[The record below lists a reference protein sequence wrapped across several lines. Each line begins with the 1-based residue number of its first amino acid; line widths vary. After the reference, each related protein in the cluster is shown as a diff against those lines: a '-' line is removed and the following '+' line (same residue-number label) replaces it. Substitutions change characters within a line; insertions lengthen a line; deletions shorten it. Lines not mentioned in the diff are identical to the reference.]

1 MAQSGAAAPADIPA
15 APLTDAIKQVAE
27 RYGVSVGAGGA
38 LPAIVTRPVAK
49 PRNVADALKR
59 MLAGTGWVAHRIG
72 PGSWRIEATVR
83 SVVRPVAPPVR
94 LAAPVVPAAI
104 GESDILVTAAKTSTR
119 LSTIPRSISVVRFGA
134 DDQASP
140 SNATALIARGSDG
153 LVMTELGAGSN
164 RIFLRG
170 IADSPLNGSGQSPVA
185 VLIDGGRLT
194 YSAPDPDL
202 RLVDVDRVELLKGP
216 QGSLYGTG
224 VLGGIYEV
232 VARQARLDRIEAM
245 VSPAARSVC
254 GARRHPPVRG

>member
-1 MAQSGAAAPADIPA
+1 MVFCQKWMAYRQSITNMRALWSVGTMALNFGQRVRVAHLIAASVAVSTIICFPGLALAQSGAAAPADIPA

-104 GESDILVTAAKTSTR
+104 G
-119 LSTIPRSISVVRFGA
+119 
-134 DDQASP
+134 
-140 SNATALIARGSDG
+140 
-153 LVMTELGAGSN
+153 
-164 RIFLRG
+164 
-170 IADSPLNGSGQSPVA
+170 
-185 VLIDGGRLT
+185 
-194 YSAPDPDL
+194 
-202 RLVDVDRVELLKGP
+202 
-216 QGSLYGTG
+216 
-224 VLGGIYEV
+224 
-232 VARQARLDRIEAM
+232 
-245 VSPAARSVC
+245 
-254 GARRHPPVRG
+254 